1 MVHSV
6 SVELPATKDFLDR
19 VRTATQKD
27 QELQLLTQQ
36 VKLGWPKKIS
46 EVDDTI
52 KCYWS
57 FREDIT
63 IAEDILV
70 KGHRIIVPKA
80 MREYMLKQVHE
91 GHFGMDKCKMHM
103 SNCCYW
109 PNVNK
114 EIEEMIRNC
123 PTCLEFAPAKPKIK
137 RKDMLHHEV
146 PSTPWTKLATD
157 IFHFQGTN
165 YLILVDYTSK
175 FPVVKQLRKID
186 QRVVTTAL
194 EEIFTE
200 RGYPDELVSD
210 NGPCYRGE
218 QFAEF
223 LRKKGIKHMTS
234 SPYYPQSN
242 GLAEAYVKVVK
253 NMMKKA
259 LKCKVRF
266 NDMLYQYRTSP
277 VAGKKE
283 SPIELLEQWR
293 PRTNVPYLGKGD
305 LRIKP
310 TPFHKDPKANS
321 HSYPI
326 GTSVM
331 HCAPPEPGY
340 YTVWYPAKI
349 KSLLKEPKAYLLEN
363 KEGKMFRRTEQ
374 HLCPYNTPCRKEE
387 NPSTPPL
394 ARSIDPPMLAV
405 NARGYITAHQQRT
418 EIMDLTDDYGQTT
431 RRNQKKKHGI
441 PRENT
446 TTDRWQKRNLRPT
459 PSPVARCSRNL
470 RLTPSPT
477 TSSQHTSDS
486 EPRRSS
492 RIQARKSLSDTD

>member
-36 VKLGWPKKIS
+36 VKMGWPKKIS
-46 EVDDTI
+46 EVDDKI

-63 IAEDILV
+63 VAEDILV

-80 MREYMLKQVHE
+80 MCKYMLKQVHE
-91 GHFGMDKCKMHM
+91 GHFGMDKCKMCM

-114 EIEEMIRNC
+114 EIEEMVRNC
-123 PTCLEFAPAKPKIK
+123 PTCLEFAPAKPKLK
-137 RKDMLHHEV
+137 KKDMLHQEV

-165 YLILVDYTSK
+165 YLILIDYTSK
-175 FPVVKQLRKID
+175 FPVVKLLRKID
-186 QRVVTTAL
+186 QRAMITAL

-210 NGPCYRGE
+210 NGPCYRGK

-223 LRKKGIKHMTS
+223 LRKKGVKHTTS

-259 LKCKVRF
+259 QKCKVRF

-277 VAGKKE
+277 VAGRKE
-283 SPIELLEQWR
+283 SPIELLEQRR
-293 PRTNVPYLGKGD
+293 PRTNMPYLGKGD

-310 TPFHKDPKANS
+310 TPFYKEPNANS

-363 KEGKMFRRTEQ
+363 KEGKVFRCTEQ
-374 HLCPYNTPCRKEE
+374 HIRPHNSPRRQSE
-387 NPSTPPL
+387 NPSAPPL
-394 ARSIDPPMLAV
+394 ARCIGPPMLTA
-405 NARGYITAHQQRT
+405 NGWSHMIAYRHRPETRDTANEYGTTARRAQRK
-418 EIMDLTDDYGQTT
+418 
-431 RRNQKKKHGI
+431 RRGI
-441 PRENT
+441 SRENT
-446 TTDRWQKRNLRPT
+446 TADRWRKRSLRPT
-459 PSPVARCSRNL
+459 PSPVAR
-470 RLTPSPT
+470 
-477 TSSQHTSDS
+477 
-486 EPRRSS
+486 
-492 RIQARKSLSDTD
+492 